1 MEATLRKTVQQ
12 TKAPMLQQLIVDSL
26 STVDLEK
33 KNGKKTRL
41 LITGII
47 HITEAWIIYLFYIN
61 QLFSEKICQCFNTL

>member
-33 KNGKKTRL
+33 K
-41 LITGII
+41 
-47 HITEAWIIYLFYIN
+47 TEKRQDF
-61 QLFSEKICQCFNTL
+61 